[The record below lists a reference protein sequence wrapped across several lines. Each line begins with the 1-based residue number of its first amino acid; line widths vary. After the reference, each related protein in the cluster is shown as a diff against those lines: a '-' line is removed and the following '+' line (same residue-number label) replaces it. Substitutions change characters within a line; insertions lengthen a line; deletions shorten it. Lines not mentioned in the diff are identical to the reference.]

1 MKLTIKITHDD
12 DQEPFTGTTRLSGF
26 VEWERKFAKRAGD
39 LAAGFSMQDLAFLAW
54 ISIKDKTK
62 KPFDKWLDGLDD
74 LEVVDTSPSHP
85 TDGAPTDGN

>member
-1 MKLTIKITHDD
+1 
-12 DQEPFTGTTRLSGF
+12 
-26 VEWERKFAKRAGD
+26 
-39 LAAGFSMQDLAFLAW
+39 MQDLAFLAW